1 MGCRSRE
8 LKVFPDSQRRCPGG
22 SEQTLKGV
30 QRGVGRVTW
39 KEVEIQQKHK
49 ISKTMPH
56 FTVTKVEDTEEG
68 AAASVSQEETSLAE
82 IKART
87 QHSDEPGKDST
98 RELLEPI
105 EFFMKEM
112 VTKIFKRPPS
122 GWRKKYCG

>member
-1 MGCRSRE
+1 
-8 LKVFPDSQRRCPGG
+8 
-22 SEQTLKGV
+22 
-30 QRGVGRVTW
+30 
-39 KEVEIQQKHK
+39 
-49 ISKTMPH
+49 MPH

-98 RELLEPI
+98 WELLEPI
-105 EFFMKEM
+105 GFFMKEM